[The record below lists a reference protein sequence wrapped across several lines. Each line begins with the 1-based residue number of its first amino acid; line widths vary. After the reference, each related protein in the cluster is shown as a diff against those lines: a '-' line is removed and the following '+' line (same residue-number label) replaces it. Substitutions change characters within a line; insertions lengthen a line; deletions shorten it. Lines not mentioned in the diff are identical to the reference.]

1 MFGNRRQILE
11 VIKEKDEFINC
22 NKTRLT
28 LKQREQ
34 TDLYSNYLALLEII

>member
-1 MFGNRRQILE
+1 MFGNRKERHE

-28 LKQREQ
+28 LKQRTQ
-34 TDLYSNYLALLEII
+34 TDFLTMI